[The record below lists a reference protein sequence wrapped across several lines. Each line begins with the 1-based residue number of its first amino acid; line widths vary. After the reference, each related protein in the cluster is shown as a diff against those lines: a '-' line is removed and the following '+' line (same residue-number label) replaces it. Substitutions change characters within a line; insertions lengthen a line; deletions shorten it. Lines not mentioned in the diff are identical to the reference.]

1 MTSPG
6 EKCPRSVSE
15 VRRAPAKSL
24 LRHGASPPPGL
35 CCVLDPRAYEAH
47 CADTGHDLED
57 SSPHVVST
65 LVDQSRGTA
74 GAASLPAWPQAAGVL
89 TPSCHAPTPGAGRRG
104 LPSTIHVPDSP
115 CRRDS
120 GGICVW
126 TCLTQGYSRAICWGL
141 QAGALGFLKDPH
153 RSTANTEAAPQ
164 AAKQECHNCPQ
175 GYRSSDGGLSK
186 HSKGLPGYLRHPC
199 NHTQLYFSK

>member
-1 MTSPG
+1 M
-6 EKCPRSVSE
+6 
-15 VRRAPAKSL
+15 
-24 LRHGASPPPGL
+24 
-35 CCVLDPRAYEAH
+35 
-47 CADTGHDLED
+47 ED
-57 SSPHVVST
+57 SSPRVVSI
-65 LVDQSRGTA
+65 LLDQSRGTA
-74 GAASLPAWPQAAGVL
+74 DAASLPTWPQAAGAPM
-89 TPSCHAPTPGAGRRG
+89 PSCHAPTPGAGRRG

-175 GYRSSDGGLSK
+175 GYRSSDGRLSK

-199 NHTQLYFSK
+199 NHTQLYSFKIVSLSTLEAKWRTINIFINFMLGFPILNK